1 MTWVNV
7 SKIPPNISLRA
18 FPLFAG
24 LEPDELAGVE
34 GFTRR
39 LPLSAGEALF
49 QEGDRADRLFLIRS
63 GRLKVFKSSPQG
75 REQILSVLGPGEP
88 VGEAAVFAGESFPA
102 GAEALEAS
110 EVLAIPRRVLLDIV
124 ERKPEVAMKFIG
136 SLARRLRYFTALVE
150 NLSLR
155 EVTERL
161 ASYVLYLDSR
171 QMSQGHVDLELSR
184 AQLAALFGTVPETL
198 SRAFQR
204 LARCGAI
211 SAERRLVRIEDRRVL
226 EQQAWLQKD

>member
-110 EVLAIPRRVLLDIV
+110 EHYLPGGRSYLITELQAHS
-124 ERKPEVAMKFIG
+124 
-136 SLARRLRYFTALVE
+136 SLPLILRHSTGCFRAL
-150 NLSLR
+150 
-155 EVTERL
+155 
-161 ASYVLYLDSR
+161 
-171 QMSQGHVDLELSR
+171 
-184 AQLAALFGTVPETL
+184 
-198 SRAFQR
+198 
-204 LARCGAI
+204 
-211 SAERRLVRIEDRRVL
+211 
-226 EQQAWLQKD
+226 

>member
-1 MTWVNV
+1 M

-18 FPLFAG
+18 FPLFAR
-24 LEPDELAGVE
+24 LDPDEVAGVE
-34 GFTRR
+34 GFTQRVS
-39 LPLSAGEALF
+39 LSAGEALF

-88 VGEAAVFAGESFPA
+88 VGEAAVFAGEYFPA
-102 GAEALEAS
+102 GAEALDAS
-110 EVLAIPRRVLLDIV
+110 EVLAIPRRVLLDII

-136 SLARRLRYFTALVE
+136 SLAQRLRHFTALVE

-171 QMSQGHVDLELSR
+171 QMGRGEVDLELSR

-198 SRAFQR
+198 SRAFQS
-204 LARCGAI
+204 LARRGAI
-211 SAERRLVRIEDRRVL
+211 SADRRIVRIEDRQVL
-226 EQQAWLQKD
+226 EQQAWLQRD